1 MAVLDAEVL
10 RQVRRL
16 EIRTRRAVAEAMA
29 GGYVSVFRGAGIEF
43 DEVREYVPGDDVR
56 SIDWNVTAR
65 HGRPFVKKYV
75 EERELTLLFVVDRSP
90 SMDFG
95 SVRRTKEDTATEF
108 AVLLSIAAIRH
119 HDKVGLVL
127 FGRGEG
133 RFVPAR
139 KGFRHALRVVA
150 ELASPPGASPSTRGP
165 GAGGG
170 IAGALDFL
178 GKVFRRR
185 AIVFLVSDFLEER
198 FARSLAVA
206 SRRHDLV
213 AVRVLDPR
221 EETLP
226 AISPLLLED
235 PETGEV
241 LALDASDPAVR
252 AEYERRSR
260 ERRARFEETTARAG
274 VDRMEL
280 RTDRPVI
287 DPVLEFFRRRERRG
301 ARE

>member
-16 EIRTRRAVAEAMA
+16 EIRTRRTVAEAMA
-29 GGYVSVFRGAGIEF
+29 GGYASVFRGAGIEF
-43 DEVREYVPGDDVR
+43 EEVREYVPGDDVR

-65 HGRPFVKKYV
+65 NGRPFVKKFV
-75 EERELTLLFVVDRSP
+75 EERELTLAFLVDRSA
-90 SMDFG
+90 SMEFG
-95 SVRRTKEDTATEF
+95 SGRRTKRDTATEF

-127 FGRGEG
+127 FRREIE

-150 ELASPPGASPSTRGP
+150 ELASEGAAPTPGSTGRGI
-165 GAGGG
+165 G
-170 IAGALDFL
+170 GALDFL
-178 GKVFRRR
+178 GKVLRRR
-185 AIVFLVSDFLEER
+185 AIVFLVSDFLEEGY
-198 FARSLAVA
+198 ARPLAIA
-206 SRRHDLV
+206 SRRHDVV
-213 AVRVLDPR
+213 AVRVVDPR
-221 EETLP
+221 EERLERT
-226 AISPLLLED
+226 APLHLED

-241 LALDASDPAVR
+241 VRLDASDPGVR
-252 AEYERRSR
+252 AEYERRAR
-260 ERRARFEETTARAG
+260 ERRARFEDGTARAG
-274 VDRMEL
+274 IDRLEI

-287 DPVLEFFRRRERRG
+287 DPVLEFFHRRERRG